1 MMQDIQSIEQIRR
14 IVQQWRRSGRSIGFV
29 PTMGNF
35 HQGHLSLVGEA
46 QTRADRVIVSIFVN
60 PTQFAPG
67 EDFLS
72 YPRTL
77 QEDREKLENTQVDV
91 LFVPDKSEIYFPD
104 ATTSITVSGLSE
116 QYCGASRA
124 GHFSGVATVVC
135 KLLNIVQPDLAVFGQ
150 KDFQQL
156 RVIQRMVR
164 DLNIPVTIDAMP
176 TFREPDGLAM
186 SSRNSYLTSE
196 QKIIAPKLY
205 QALLAAKAEVMADD
219 SLSYPEIAEQQISR
233 LKHSGFEPE
242 YFAICRSQ
250 DLHPARPSDTEL
262 VILAAAK
269 LGKTRLIDNIE
280 FSKKT

>member
-1 MMQDIQSIEQIRR
+1 MQAIQSIEQVRGV
-14 IVQQWRRSGRSIGFV
+14 VQQWRQAGQSIGFV
-29 PTMGNF
+29 PTMGNL
-35 HQGHLSLVGEA
+35 HQGHLSLVKAA
-46 QTRADRVIVSIFVN
+46 QTKAERVVVSIFVN

-77 QEDREKLENTQVDV
+77 QEDQEKLANAQVDV
-91 LFVPDKSEIYFPD
+91 LFVPDREEIYFPD
-104 ATTSITVSGLSE
+104 ASTRITVSGLSE
-116 QYCGASRA
+116 QYCGASRV

-164 DLNIPVTIDAMP
+164 DLNIPVTINAMP

-186 SSRNSYLTSE
+186 SSRNSYLTSK
-196 QKIIAPKLY
+196 QRAIAPKLY
-205 QALLAAKAEVMADD
+205 QALLDAKDEA
-219 SLSYPEIAEQQISR
+219 LTNCKSYPEITQRQIDR

-242 YFAICRSQ
+242 YFAICRSL
-250 DLHPARPSDTEL
+250 DLHPAKPGDTEL
-262 VILAAAK
+262 VILTAAK

-280 FSKKT
+280 FSKKI

>member
-1 MMQDIQSIEQIRR
+1 MQAIQSIAQIRQLVR
-14 IVQQWRRSGRSIGFV
+14 RWRQSGRTIGFV
-29 PTMGNF
+29 PTMGNL
-35 HQGHLSLVGEA
+35 HQGHLSLVKEA
-46 QTRADRVIVSIFVN
+46 QIKADRVVVSIFVN

-72 YPRTL
+72 YPRSL
-77 QEDREKLENTQVDV
+77 QEDRRKLEGAQVDV
-91 LFVPDKSEIYFPD
+91 LFVPDKDEIYYPD

-164 DLNIPVTIDAMP
+164 DLNIPVKVKTMP
-176 TFREPDGLAM
+176 TFRGPDGLAM
-186 SSRNSYLTSE
+186 SSRNSYLTPK
-196 QKIIAPKLY
+196 QKATAPELY
-205 QALLAAKAEVMADD
+205 QALLAAKDAVLAN
-219 SLSYPEIAEQQISR
+219 SLGFTEIEHQQIAR
-233 LKHSGFEPE
+233 LRCSGFDPE

-250 DLHPARPSDTEL
+250 DLRPAKSDDTDL
-262 VILAAAK
+262 VILVAAK

-280 FSKKT
+280 FSKDI